1 MTGSPKR
8 PARDDASLYGD
19 HASGRYGDQAYGR
32 VDAPGSPASAS
43 HDSTNAQVTGG
54 APATGVEGA
63 DDELSSPG
71 ISTDKKSDDTKPE
84 AAPTAA
90 SPR

>member
-1 MTGSPKR
+1 MIDTPKR
-8 PARDDASLYGD
+8 AEPDDTFLYGD

-32 VDAPGSPASAS
+32 LDAPEMTGRAP
-43 HDSTNAQVTGG
+43 HDGTNAQVIGG
-54 APATGVEGA
+54 TPAAGAQGA

-84 AAPTAA
+84 G
-90 SPR
+90 

>member
-1 MTGSPKR
+1 MTDTSR
-8 PARDDASLYGD
+8 PDGRDDASLYGE

-32 VDAPGSPASAS
+32 IDAPAPAGRAT
-43 HDSTNAQVTGG
+43 HDGTNAQVVGG
-54 APATGVEGA
+54 SAAAGPEGA

-84 AAPTAA
+84 AGA
-90 SPR
+90 